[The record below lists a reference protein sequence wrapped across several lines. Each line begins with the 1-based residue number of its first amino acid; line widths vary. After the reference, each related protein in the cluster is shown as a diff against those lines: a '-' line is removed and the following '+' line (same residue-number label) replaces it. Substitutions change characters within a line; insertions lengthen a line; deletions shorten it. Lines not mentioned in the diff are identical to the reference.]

1 MPIPPKLHQE
11 HVQIERLAG
20 KIVASRLAELR
31 FFTVII
37 KESAHLARCEAL
49 ERSAGRFREVRWHT
63 LETCGGKNRDAR
75 WQG

>member
-1 MPIPPKLHQE
+1 LPWSASRPLYFMPIPPKLHQE

-37 KESAHLARCEAL
+37 EESAHLAR
-49 ERSAGRFREVRWHT
+49 REV
-63 LETCGGKNRDAR
+63 
-75 WQG
+75 